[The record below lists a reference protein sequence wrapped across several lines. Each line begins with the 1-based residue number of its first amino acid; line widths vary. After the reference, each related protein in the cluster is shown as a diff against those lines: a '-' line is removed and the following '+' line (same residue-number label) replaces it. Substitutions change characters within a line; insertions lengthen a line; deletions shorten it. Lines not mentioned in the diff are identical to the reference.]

1 MLTIRKKPVSYFD
14 NFDLL
19 FENILNNPLKSK
31 GAINYHYKE
40 DDKNI
45 FIEMAVPGTS
55 KKDIELTYSNGY
67 LNIKNNPNENNK
79 SVWNQNFNENI
90 KIGKNIDSKKINAK
104 FQNGIIYIDI
114 PKKTEKITETI
125 IEIK

>member
-67 LNIKNNPNENNK
+67 LNDTDTPQH
-79 SVWNQNFNENI
+79 SRVD
-90 KIGKNIDSKKINAK
+90 IDV
-104 FQNGIIYIDI
+104 
-114 PKKTEKITETI
+114 
-125 IEIK
+125 

>member
-1 MLTIRKKPVSYFD
+1 
-14 NFDLL
+14 
-19 FENILNNPLKSK
+19 
-31 GAINYHYKE
+31 
-40 DDKNI
+40 
-45 FIEMAVPGTS
+45 MAVPGTS

-79 SVWNQNFNENI
+79 SVWNQNFDELI

-114 PKKTEKITETI
+114 PKKNGKNY
-125 IEIK
+125 

>member
-79 SVWNQNFNENI
+79 SVWNQNFDELI

>member
-79 SVWNQNFNENI
+79 SVWNQNFDEFI